1 MIFRK
6 SSKSWSSLLPL
17 NKDEIRFPRPAV
29 SHSASSSL
37 KSALSSGGSNRRP
50 SSPPNR
56 DWPASG
62 TYYATGT
69 LVNLT
74 ATANTGFAFSNW
86 TGSVANA
93 NSASTT
99 VTMSAP
105 KSVTANLTPNGPTT
119 TSLVS
124 STNPSHVR
132 PPPGAVT
139 LPLPGFE
146 QHGQQI
152 AGAATNSSTRR
163 RAAHR

>member
-1 MIFRK
+1 MKFGSRD
-6 SSKSWSSLLPL
+6 LLFPIPQVRRLNPL
-17 NKDEIRFPRPAV
+17 CHLEDRIADQAQ
-29 SHSASSSL
+29 HQT
-37 KSALSSGGSNRRP
+37 
-50 SSPPNR
+50 R

-62 TYYATGT
+62 TYDATGT

>member
-1 MIFRK
+1 MKFGSRDLFCHIPQVRR
-6 SSKSWSSLLPL
+6 LNPL
-17 NKDEIRFPRPAV
+17 CHLEDRIADQA
-29 SHSASSSL
+29 HHQT
-37 KSALSSGGSNRRP
+37 
-50 SSPPNR
+50 R

-74 ATANTGFAFSNW
+74 ATANTGFAFSTW

-105 KSVTANLTPNGPTT
+105 ESATANFTPSGPTT

-124 STNPSHVR
+124 STNPSTFGHLR
-132 PPPGAVT
+132 EPLHYRYRRGQQGA
-139 LPLPGFE
+139 E
-146 QHGQQI
+146 QH
-152 AGAATNSSTRR
+152 S
-163 RAAHR
+163 